1 MTPKKPRRRQPAKP
15 LALIPCQI
23 HVSRGGIAIVV
34 ERIAASQ
41 AAELAAHLL
50 QQIEAQQHRH
60 PELARPQEYV
70 QLGGYSPI
78 DTSDDETL
86 AKASPPPRIGFSVD
100 GEGGDSPSRRKMRS

>member
-1 MTPKKPRRRQPAKP
+1 MTTKKPRRRQPAKP

-23 HVSRGGIAIVV
+23 HVSRGGVTIVV
-34 ERIAASQ
+34 DRVATSQ

-50 QQIEAQQHRH
+50 QQIEAHQHRH

-70 QLGGYSPI
+70 QLGGYAPV
-78 DTSDDETL
+78 DVSDDDTF
-86 AKASPPPRIGFSVD
+86 ASAPPSRIGFSVD